1 MKNAQLESADGGT
14 GYFQPRS
21 LRKRRWWAFSRNKT
35 ALIGLVI
42 VISLVIVATFAD
54 DCVIAFFQDRD
65 PNLLLA
71 PFDPS
76 IQDAYN
82 RLQTPDRVHLLGL
95 DGYGRDV
102 LSRIIYGGRIS
113 IVVGIFSAILGGIL
127 GTSMGVSAGYF
138 GGNVENIIMRVVDI
152 LMAFPSLLMG
162 MMILA
167 VLQNVPGSG
176 LIKAIFGIGIV
187 LASGFAR
194 VSHAATLS
202 VKENEYVLAA
212 RACGSRKPRIIF
224 KHILPNIFGEIV
236 VLTSLQTAQAI
247 RTEASLSFI
256 GLGVSPPTPT
266 WGNMIRDGMQYILG
280 APWLSIYSGLAI
292 LISVIGFNL
301 LGDGLRDVL
310 DPRNQD

>member
-1 MKNAQLESADGGT
+1 MKNTYLETVDEVLR
-14 GYFQPRS
+14 PRN
-21 LRKRRWWAFSRNKT
+21 LRKRRWRAFTKNKT
-35 ALIGLVI
+35 ALLGLAI
-42 VISLVIVATFAD
+42 VISLFIVAAFAD
-54 DCVIAFFQDRD
+54 DYLLAFFQDRD

-71 PFDPS
+71 PFNPS

-82 RLQTPDRVHLLGL
+82 RLQTPDRVHFLGL

-102 LSRIIYGGRIS
+102 LSRIIYGGRVS
-113 IVVGIFSAILGGIL
+113 LLVGIFSAILGGLI
-127 GTSMGVSAGYF
+127 GTSMGVLAGF
-138 GGNVENIIMRVVDI
+138 LGGRVENIIMRAVDV

-167 VLQNVPGSG
+167 VMQNIPGSG
-176 LIKAIFGIGIV
+176 LFKAIFGIGIV

-212 RACGSRKPRIIF
+212 KAVGASKGRMIMR
-224 KHILPNIFGEIV
+224 HILPNIFGELV

-266 WGNMIRDGMQYILG
+266 WGNMIRDGMQYILST
-280 APWLSIYSGLAI
+280 PWLSLYSGLAI
-292 LISVIGFNL
+292 LISVLGFNL

-310 DPRNQD
+310 DPRIQE